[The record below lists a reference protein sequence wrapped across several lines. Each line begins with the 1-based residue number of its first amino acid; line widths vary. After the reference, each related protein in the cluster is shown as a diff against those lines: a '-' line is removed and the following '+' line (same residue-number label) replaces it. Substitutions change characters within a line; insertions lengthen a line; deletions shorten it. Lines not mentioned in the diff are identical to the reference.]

1 MPDQNTS
8 HSHNMNARASAKAS
22 LRKSFSFSTPRNSV
36 KSNSS
41 KVDLEAAITKEDEK
55 ISKSNFSEGSGL
67 NECILTVETVIHDTS
82 ELE

>member
-1 MPDQNTS
+1 
-8 HSHNMNARASAKAS
+8 MNARASAKAS

-36 KSNSS
+36 KSNTS

-55 ISKSNFSEGSGL
+55 ISNFPEESGL
-67 NECILTVETVIHDTS
+67 NDCILTVETVIHDTS